1 MQTPKFSYKKAGAGA
16 GVVGNAE
23 GRRRAQSG
31 LKLRIKIAYK
41 NCIFDQ
47 IRHYAY
53 LHILDHC
60 GNDQNLNIQKV

>member
-1 MQTPKFSYKKAGAGA
+1 MFRGRGGTA

-47 IRHYAY
+47 IKHCDY
-53 LHILDHC
+53 LYIMDHC
-60 GNDQNLNIQKV
+60 GND

>member
-31 LKLRIKIAYK
+31 LKLRIKIAYMVIK
-41 NCIFDQ
+41 I
-47 IRHYAY
+47 AY
-53 LHILDHC
+53 LIRSGTML
-60 GNDQNLNIQKV
+60 IFTSWITVVMIRT